1 MDPIQ
6 TSTHIKD
13 ILSQNATA
21 DVKQVRELLA
31 KARELKGL
39 TLQDVAALLSVDDE
53 TLLEEM
59 FHTAR
64 EIKETIYGNRI
75 VLFAPLYISSECANN
90 CLYCAFRRSNKEI
103 VRTTLNQ
110 KQIADE
116 IEVILKMGH
125 KRVLLV
131 AGEHP
136 VRCSIEYM
144 EESIKTVYETKV
156 GKGEI
161 RRLNVNCAPLE
172 VEDFRRLKAA
182 NIGTY
187 QCFQETYDPEVY
199 KVMHPSGP
207 KSDYLYRRTVMER
220 AMEAGIDD
228 VGIGPLLGLT
238 DYRFEVLSTLAHS
251 QELDEKFGVGPHT
264 ISIPRIEPA
273 TGVEISENPPHVVS
287 DLDFKKLVAILRMAV
302 PYTGMILSTRESPA
316 FRDEV
321 IKLGI
326 SQISAASR
334 VDVGGYVMGDRKDG
348 QFSVGDHRSMD
359 EIMQELLSDGYVPS
373 FCTGCYRLG
382 RTGHDFMDLAKPGMI
397 KIFCHPNA
405 LLTLKEYLEDY
416 ATPETKAIGEKVIA
430 AELNSIPSEERR
442 KVTLERLK
450 EIESGKRDL
459 YF

>member
-6 TSTHIKD
+6 TSNHIKD

>member
-1 MDPIQ
+1 
-6 TSTHIKD
+6 
-13 ILSQNATA
+13 
-21 DVKQVRELLA
+21 
-31 KARELKGL
+31 
-39 TLQDVAALLSVDDE
+39 
-53 TLLEEM
+53 
-59 FHTAR
+59 
-64 EIKETIYGNRI
+64 
-75 VLFAPLYISSECANN
+75 
-90 CLYCAFRRSNKEI
+90 
-103 VRTTLNQ
+103 
-110 KQIADE
+110 
-116 IEVILKMGH
+116 
-125 KRVLLV
+125 
-131 AGEHP
+131 
-136 VRCSIEYM
+136 
-144 EESIKTVYETKV
+144 
-156 GKGEI
+156 
-161 RRLNVNCAPLE
+161 
-172 VEDFRRLKAA
+172 
-182 NIGTY
+182 
-187 QCFQETYDPEVY
+187 
-199 KVMHPSGP
+199 
-207 KSDYLYRRTVMER
+207 MER

>member
-6 TSTHIKD
+6 TSNHIKD

-144 EESIKTVYETKV
+144 EESIKTVYETQV

-430 AELNSIPSEERR
+430 AELNNIPSEERR